1 MKKTNNCFSHMH
13 GMGMLP
19 DSYRDALD
27 AYGSSPDPPDEC
39 ETKPCTLEPEL
50 WIKFEEPEE
59 KVYYCS
65 GHGNEH
71 MSDSKAVDMGYL

>member
-1 MKKTNNCFSHMH
+1 
-13 GMGMLP
+13 MLP

-27 AYGSSPDPPDEC
+27 AYGDDEPDEC
-39 ETKPCTLEPEL
+39 ETEPCSKEPEM
-50 WIKFEEPEE
+50 WIKYKDPEE

-65 GHGNEH
+65 AHGNSH